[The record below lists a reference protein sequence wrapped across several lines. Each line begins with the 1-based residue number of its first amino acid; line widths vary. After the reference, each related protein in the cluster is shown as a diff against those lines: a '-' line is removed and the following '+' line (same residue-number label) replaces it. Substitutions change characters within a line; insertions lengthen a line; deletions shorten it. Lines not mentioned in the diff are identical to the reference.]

1 MGEFLEQCRDEITP
15 DTLII
20 SRGTEFHSVCYVFKR
35 NDVYLLSPGELTYG
49 LKYPDDIHR
58 ELLYSGARKEGEP
71 RVGIQTFIKE
81 NPGRKIVLIF
91 PADHYYRIWGQ
102 KNAFPN
108 LISVKKS
115 IESDPETKEAKGYVL
130 VRLQ

>member
-1 MGEFLEQCRDEITP
+1 M
-15 DTLII
+15 
-20 SRGTEFHSVCYVFKR
+20 
-35 NDVYLLSPGELTYG
+35 YLLSPGELTYG
-49 LKYPDDIHR
+49 LTYPEDVTR
-58 ELLYSGARKEGEP
+58 ELLYTAGGRKEGEP
-71 RVGIQTFIKE
+71 RIGVQQFIRE